1 MKINEIYPK
10 VEKKVELKK
19 NIYNILRFAFMST
32 SLLCFVLN
40 LITGGKMWSLL
51 VIWSL
56 WLIWNQFI
64 AIDMIEYNRMS
75 QIVKIVLNSSI
86 LLIIIDRFIISGWA
100 IEVVPIVCF
109 CGIILIGILLFS
121 DFDRQ
126 KHNTFPVI
134 IICLLCIISA
144 IIGLSVWKEETRW
157 ALALMGTFASILLF
171 IYVSKQGIDFINE
184 LKKIFSIK

>member
-1 MKINEIYPK
+1 MKIKEIYPR
-10 VEKKVELKK
+10 VEKKVELIKHL
-19 NIYNILRFAFMST
+19 YSAARFTFIFVSIIC
-32 SLLCFVLN
+32 LVLN
-40 LITGGKMWSLL
+40 LITGGKLWSLL

-56 WLIWNQFI
+56 WLMWDQFI
-64 AIDMIEYNRMS
+64 AIDMVDYNRMS
-75 QIVKIVLNSSI
+75 QIVKLVFNSSI
-86 LLIIIDRFIISGWA
+86 LLIIIDRFIVSGWA

-109 CGIILIGILLFS
+109 GGIILIGILLFS
-121 DFDRQ
+121 DFERQ

-171 IYVSKQGIDFINE
+171 AYISKQGIEFINE
-184 LKKIFSIK
+184 LKKIFSTK